1 VPPTS
6 VELHLATAADW
17 RQVREIRLRAL
28 LDAPYA
34 FASTYDRESAFA
46 EEDWIGRLTSGSAT
60 FLANT
65 DAGPVGICGGLP
77 PRDGTT
83 ELVAMWVDP
92 VVRGSGLAAKLVA
105 AVAEWAAEQAAERI
119 HLWVTGTNE
128 RARRL
133 YEGLGFALT
142 GEQQPL
148 PSDPAVHEFG
158 MARAV

>member
-1 VPPTS
+1 VPQAS
-6 VELHLATAADW
+6 VELYLATAADW
-17 RQVREIRLRAL
+17 RVVREVRLRAL
-28 LDAPYA
+28 RDAPYA
-34 FASTYDRESAFA
+34 FASTHDRESAFA
-46 EEDWIGRLTSGSAT
+46 EEDWLGRLTSGSAT
-60 FLANT
+60 FIART

-92 VVRGSGLAAKLVA
+92 AARGSGVAAKLAA
-105 AVAEWAAEQAAERI
+105 AVTEWAAEQAAERI
-119 HLWVTGTNE
+119 HLWVTGTNQ

-133 YEGLGFALT
+133 YERLGFALT

-148 PSDPAVHEFG
+148 PSDPAVQEFG